1 MASALMDVKTF
12 TSHKSGFGIIPAR
25 SERVTMHCPEMG
37 TPQQLATLRE
47 YLTQCGFNQAA
58 ICLRLGLGSADEL
71 DLSTLSG
78 HPPVKRQ
85 ASDSL
90 DALIVLFILG
100 EFLPTAEAVSFFP
113 GAVWD
118 ALVQTGLVFLDGA
131 GANRCFATV
140 ALYPI
145 RGLFIASDRWN
156 NPDHSPRQSFVDIV
170 YPAMTRGARE
180 FLGFTSFE
188 ACEGFLEICA
198 GTAAA
203 ALLAARQCGQ
213 VWATDIAERSIR
225 FAQFN
230 AALNGIQ
237 HVTVAKGDLYQP
249 VAGQTFDRIAAH
261 PPYMPVLRPAEI
273 YYAGGEDGE
282 EITRR
287 IITELPA
294 FLRPGGRLYCR
305 TLGSDRPGKT
315 FEHRLREWLGKKQ
328 AEFDIAVFIGRTV
341 EPRQFAVEECIRKRG
356 GSEELVQWEQL
367 FKRHQIEG
375 LLTGMV
381 VVQRVRAHRPVFTI
395 RRTMGK
401 ETHPAAIEWALGW
414 ETEIQREGATS
425 LLAGERPLVSPR
437 IELAARHRFRDCEI
451 VPGDFTLSID
461 YPFAT
466 DCKVQPWMALLL
478 SRCDGKLP
486 VEELFEISKQ
496 NGWIVPETPPEE
508 FRALLATMVSGGFL
522 QLEKF
527 RLPAAE
533 E

>member
-1 MASALMDVKTF
+1 MLWFKLAWCSWMA
-12 TSHKSGFGIIPAR
+12 P
-25 SERVTMHCPEMG
+25 
-37 TPQQLATLRE
+37 
-47 YLTQCGFNQAA
+47 
-58 ICLRLGLGSADEL
+58 
-71 DLSTLSG
+71 
-78 HPPVKRQ
+78 
-85 ASDSL
+85 
-90 DALIVLFILG
+90 ALIG
-100 EFLPTAEAVSFFP
+100 ALPPSRSIPFEVCS
-113 GAVWD
+113 
-118 ALVQTGLVFLDGA
+118 
-131 GANRCFATV
+131 
-140 ALYPI
+140 
-145 RGLFIASDRWN
+145 
-156 NPDHSPRQSFVDIV
+156 SPRTDGTIRTTVRGNPLPISF
-170 YPAMTRGARE
+170 TRQGR
-180 FLGFTSFE
+180 
-188 ACEGFLEICA
+188 
-198 GTAAA
+198 
-203 ALLAARQCGQ
+203 
-213 VWATDIAERSIR
+213 
-225 FAQFN
+225 
-230 AALNGIQ
+230 AALNRIK
-237 HVTVAKGDLYQP
+237 HVTVANGDLYQP